1 MTYVDFVVQLSADYG
16 YTRVLRTEEMYLIL
30 AEAYAHK
37 TDGVA
42 TAVGYLNTLR
52 ETKFRT
58 EDFETTGRAE
68 DFTQQTLLETVWKE
82 RRREFCFEEQRW
94 FDLRRTTRPSITHSG
109 LTKCYI
115 TKDDPGTCY
124 RFRKKS

>member
-58 EDFETTGRAE
+58 EV
-68 DFTQQTLLETVWKE
+68 LHYKKM
-82 RRREFCFEEQRW
+82 
-94 FDLRRTTRPSITHSG
+94 I
-109 LTKCYI
+109 
-115 TKDDPGTCY
+115 PGTCY